1 LSKRRRKRKREK
13 GSAFWIQN
21 WRERRRKK
29 KVAWVQSAVAK
40 EIRMKKVLSF

>member
-40 EIRMKKVLSF
+40 EIMKRRITD